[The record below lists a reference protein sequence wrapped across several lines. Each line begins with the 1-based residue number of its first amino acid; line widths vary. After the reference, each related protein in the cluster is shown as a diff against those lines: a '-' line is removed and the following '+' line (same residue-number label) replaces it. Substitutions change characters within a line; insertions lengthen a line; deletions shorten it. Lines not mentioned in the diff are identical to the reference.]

1 MNEQLLYIML
11 DVVTPVAVCAAVGV
25 CWVKMKQPFDT
36 QMVTRL
42 VSNVGVP
49 CLVFSTLVGVELDMN
64 IFFDMALAGF
74 FVDNGISACRVGDI
88 KAGWNANTHEP

>member
-1 MNEQLLYIML
+1 ML

-25 CWVKMKQPFDT
+25 CWAKMKQPFDT

-74 FVDNGISACRVGDI
+74 LSTTAFLLVGWG
-88 KAGWNANTHEP
+88 KLLEKFQL